1 MAERAARARDG
12 FSEKRSGM
20 AGKSASQDDDVIS
33 DINVTPLVDIML
45 CLLVIFMV
53 TTSYVVA
60 DSLKVDLPEAST
72 GDSTLP
78 STVMITFT
86 VNPENGDR
94 QLYLNGE
101 KSDETKLR
109 QHIREQIGAGKKD
122 LQAVIA
128 ADKSA
133 SHGEVI
139 HLIDLVKQ
147 EGIIKF
153 ALNIESS
160 S

>member
-1 MAERAARARDG
+1 
-12 FSEKRSGM
+12 M

-86 VNPENGDR
+86 VNQENGER

>member
-1 MAERAARARDG
+1 
-12 FSEKRSGM
+12 M
-20 AGKSASQDDDVIS
+20 AGKASGGDDSDVIS

-72 GDSTLP
+72 GDSTEP
-78 STVMITFT
+78 SVVMLTLTVDKDTRKT
-86 VNPENGDR
+86 

-101 KSDETKLR
+101 VADEARLR
-109 QHIREQIGAGKKD
+109 AHIQKVKAEGKKD
-122 LQAVIA
+122 VQAVIA
-128 ADKSA
+128 ADKNA
-133 SHGEVI
+133 LHGEVI
-139 HLIDLVKQ
+139 HYIDVVKQ

-153 ALNIESS
+153 ALNIDSGG
-160 S
+160 

>member
-1 MAERAARARDG
+1 
-12 FSEKRSGM
+12 M
-20 AGKSASQDDDVIS
+20 AGKASGGDDGDVIS

-72 GDSTLP
+72 GDATEP
-78 STVMITFT
+78 SVVMLTFT
-86 VNPENGDR
+86 VEKDTGAR

-101 KSDETKLR
+101 KADEAGLR
-109 QHIREQIGAGKKD
+109 AHLQKIKAEGKKD
-122 LQAVIA
+122 VQAVIA

-139 HLIDLVKQ
+139 HLIDVVKQ

-153 ALNIESS
+153 ALNIESGG
-160 S
+160 

>member
-1 MAERAARARDG
+1 
-12 FSEKRSGM
+12 M
-20 AGKSASQDDDVIS
+20 AGKASGSDDGDVIS

-72 GDSTLP
+72 GDATEP
-78 STVMITFT
+78 SSLMLTYTVDK
-86 VNPENGDR
+86 ESGKR
-94 QLYLNGE
+94 QLYLNG
-101 KSDETKLR
+101 DESTEPALRAHIQKLKA
-109 QHIREQIGAGKKD
+109 EGKTD
-122 LQAVIA
+122 VQAVIA
-128 ADKSA
+128 ADKGA

-139 HLIDLVKQ
+139 HLIDVIKQ

-153 ALNIESS
+153 ALNIESGA
-160 S
+160 

>member
-1 MAERAARARDG
+1 
-12 FSEKRSGM
+12 M
-20 AGKSASQDDDVIS
+20 AGKASGGDIDDVIS

-72 GDSTLP
+72 GDATEP
-78 STVMITFT
+78 SVVMLTFT
-86 VNPENGDR
+86 VDKDSGAR

-101 KSDETKLR
+101 KADEAALR
-109 QHIREQIGAGKKD
+109 AHIQKVKAEGKKD
-122 LQAVIA
+122 VQAVIA
-128 ADKSA
+128 ADKNA

-139 HLIDLVKQ
+139 HLIDVVKQ

-153 ALNIESS
+153 ALNIESGG
-160 S
+160 

>member
-1 MAERAARARDG
+1 
-12 FSEKRSGM
+12 M
-20 AGKSASQDDDVIS
+20 AGGAGGDDGEIIS
-33 DINVTPLVDIML
+33 GINVTPLVDVML

-72 GDSTLP
+72 GDSTEP
-78 STVMITFT
+78 STVMLTFIIDPDSKKR
-86 VNPENGDR
+86 V
-94 QLYLNGE
+94 LYLNGAP
-101 KSDETKLR
+101 SDETLVR
-109 QHIREQIGAGKKD
+109 AHIKAELAAGKKD

-128 ADKSA
+128 ADKKV

-160 S
+160 AG

>member
-1 MAERAARARDG
+1 
-12 FSEKRSGM
+12 M
-20 AGKSASQDDDVIS
+20 AGKSAGQDEDVIS

-72 GDSTLP
+72 GDSTQP
-78 STVMITFT
+78 STVMITYT
-86 VNPENGDR
+86 VNAESGER

-101 KSDETKLR
+101 KSDEPKLR
-109 QHIREQIGAGKKD
+109 KHIREEIAAGKKD

-160 S
+160 G

>member
-1 MAERAARARDG
+1 
-12 FSEKRSGM
+12 M
-20 AGKSASQDDDVIS
+20 AGQSSSGGDDDVITG
-33 DINVTPLVDIML
+33 INVTPLVDIML

-72 GDSTLP
+72 GDATEP
-78 STVMITFT
+78 SVIMLTFT
-86 VNPENGDR
+86 VEKDTGAR

-101 KSDETKLR
+101 KADEVALR
-109 QHIREQIGAGKKD
+109 AHIKKVKAEGKTD

-128 ADKSA
+128 ADKAA

-139 HLIDLVKQ
+139 RLIDIVKQ
-147 EGIIKF
+147 EGIVKF

-160 S
+160 G

>member
-1 MAERAARARDG
+1 
-12 FSEKRSGM
+12 M
-20 AGKSASQDDDVIS
+20 AGGAKGGDDDALIS
-33 DINVTPLVDIML
+33 DINVTPLVDVML

-72 GDSTLP
+72 GDSTEP
-78 STVMITFT
+78 STIMLTYT
-86 VNPENGDR
+86 VNTDTKER
-94 QLYLNGE
+94 SLYLNGE
-101 KSDETKLR
+101 KSDQDKVR
-109 QHIREQIGAGKKD
+109 AHIRSELAAGKKD

-128 ADKSA
+128 ADKTA

-139 HLIDLVKQ
+139 SLIDLVKQ
-147 EGIIKF
+147 EGITKF

-160 S
+160 AG

>member
-1 MAERAARARDG
+1 
-12 FSEKRSGM
+12 M
-20 AGKSASQDDDVIS
+20 AGKAGGNDDDVIS

-72 GDSTLP
+72 GDATEP
-78 STVMITFT
+78 STVMVTFT
-86 VNPENGDR
+86 VDKDSGAR

-101 KSDETKLR
+101 KSDEEGLR
-109 QHIREQIGAGKKD
+109 QHIRNELAAGKKD
-122 LQAVIA
+122 VQAVIA
-128 ADKSA
+128 ADKAA

-139 HLIDLVKQ
+139 RIIDVVKQ
-147 EGIIKF
+147 EGITKF
-153 ALNIESS
+153 ALNIESTG
-160 S
+160 

>member
-1 MAERAARARDG
+1 
-12 FSEKRSGM
+12 M
-20 AGKSASQDDDVIS
+20 AGKASGGDDGDVIS

-72 GDSTLP
+72 GDATEP
-78 STVMITFT
+78 SVVMLTFT
-86 VNPENGDR
+86 VDKDSGAR

-101 KSDETKLR
+101 KADEAALR
-109 QHIREQIGAGKKD
+109 AHIQKVKAEGKKD

-128 ADKSA
+128 ADKNA
-133 SHGEVI
+133 THGEVI
-139 HLIDLVKQ
+139 HLIDVVKQ

-153 ALNIESS
+153 ALNIESGS
-160 S
+160 

>member
-1 MAERAARARDG
+1 
-12 FSEKRSGM
+12 M
-20 AGKSASQDDDVIS
+20 AGKASGGDDDVIS

-72 GDSTLP
+72 GDATEP
-78 STVMITFT
+78 SVVMLTFT
-86 VNPENGDR
+86 VDKDTGAR

-101 KSDETKLR
+101 KADEAALR
-109 QHIREQIGAGKKD
+109 AHIQKVKAEGKKD
-122 LQAVIA
+122 VQAVIA
-128 ADKSA
+128 ADKNA

-139 HLIDLVKQ
+139 HLIDVVKQ

-153 ALNIESS
+153 ALNIESGG
-160 S
+160 

>member
-1 MAERAARARDG
+1 
-12 FSEKRSGM
+12 M
-20 AGKSASQDDDVIS
+20 AGTGGGEEGGIIDT
-33 DINVTPLVDIML
+33 INVTPLVDVML

-72 GDSTLP
+72 GDHTEP
-78 STVMITFT
+78 SVVMITYS
-86 VNPENGDR
+86 VDKSSGAR

-101 KSDETKLR
+101 KSDEPGLR
-109 QHIREQIGAGKKD
+109 APIKKVKAEGKKD
-122 LQAVIA
+122 IQAVIA

-139 HLIDLVKQ
+139 HIIDVVKQ
-147 EGIIKF
+147 EGINKF
-153 ALNIESS
+153 ALNIDSGG
-160 S
+160 

>member
-1 MAERAARARDG
+1 
-12 FSEKRSGM
+12 M
-20 AGKSASQDDDVIS
+20 AGKAGGESDEVIS

-72 GDSTLP
+72 GDATEP
-78 STVMITFT
+78 SVVMLTFT
-86 VNPENGDR
+86 VDKDSGAR

-101 KSDETKLR
+101 KADEAALR
-109 QHIREQIGAGKKD
+109 AHIQKVKAEGKKD
-122 LQAVIA
+122 VQAVIA
-128 ADKSA
+128 ADKNA

-139 HLIDLVKQ
+139 HLIDVVKQ

-153 ALNIESS
+153 ALNIESGG
-160 S
+160 

>member
-1 MAERAARARDG
+1 
-12 FSEKRSGM
+12 M
-20 AGKSASQDDDVIS
+20 AGKSSGGDDDGIVS

-72 GDSTLP
+72 GDPTEP
-78 STVMITFT
+78 STVMLTFT
-86 VNPENGDR
+86 VDKDTGAR

-101 KSDETKLR
+101 KADEAALR
-109 QHIREQIGAGKKD
+109 AHIQKVKAEGKKD
-122 LQAVIA
+122 IQAVIA
-128 ADKSA
+128 ADKAA

-139 HLIDLVKQ
+139 HLIDVVKQ
-147 EGIIKF
+147 EGILKF
-153 ALNIESS
+153 ALNIES
-160 S
+160 